1 MNTYH
6 FVNNP
11 VAKSDMNR
19 LIKKLEQV
27 IVGSF
32 ARQVKKHAENDN
44 SVVIIN
50 HFVGTKERIS

>member
-11 VAKSDMNR
+11 VDGSDINR
-19 LIKKLEQV
+19 LLKKLEQV
-27 IVGSF
+27 VADSF
-32 ARQVKKHAENDN
+32 TRQVKTYAENDN

-50 HFVGTKERIS
+50 NFVRAEERIS

>member
-6 FVNNP
+6 FVNDP

-27 IVGSF
+27 IAGSF
-32 ARQVKKHAENDN
+32 ARQVKTHTENDS

-50 HFVGTKERIS
+50 NFVRAEERVS

>member
-11 VAKSDMNR
+11 VDRSDMNR
-19 LIKKLEQV
+19 LLKKLEQV
-27 IVGSF
+27 VADSF
-32 ARQVKKHAENDN
+32 TRQVKTSAENDN

-50 HFVGTKERIS
+50 NFVRSEERVS

>member
-11 VAKSDMNR
+11 IAKSDMNR

-27 IVGSF
+27 IADSF
-32 ARQVKKHAENDN
+32 ARQVKTHTENDN
-44 SVVIIN
+44 SVMIVN

>member
-6 FVNNP
+6 FVNDP
-11 VAKSDMNR
+11 VAKNDMNR

-27 IVGSF
+27 IAGSLT
-32 ARQVKKHAENDN
+32 RQVKTHAENDS

-50 HFVGTKERIS
+50 NFVRAE

>member
-11 VAKSDMNR
+11 VAKGDMNR

-27 IVGSF
+27 IADSF
-32 ARQVKKHAENDN
+32 TRQVKTHAENDS

-50 HFVGTKERIS
+50 NFVRAEERVR